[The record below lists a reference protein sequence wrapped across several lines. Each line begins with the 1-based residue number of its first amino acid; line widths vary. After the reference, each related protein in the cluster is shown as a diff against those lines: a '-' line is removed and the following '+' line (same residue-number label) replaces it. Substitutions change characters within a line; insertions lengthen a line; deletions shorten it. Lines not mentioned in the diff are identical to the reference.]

1 METVDDIDRQI
12 IRLLRQDASMSRHE
26 IAEQL
31 YISERTVRLRIEKL
45 RHAGVINFTVWLDYK
60 KIGYPA
66 AADIVIQVETRRLHE
81 IAERVAEFPEVG
93 YVAIT
98 TGSHDLSIQVHAPS
112 TDEIHRFVVEK
123 LATIPGIIRV
133 TTFVL
138 FKVVKVACVWP
149 PPSLEPEPLPERRPR
164 RRSATR
170 RELQRV

>member
-45 RHAGVINFTVWLDYK
+45 RHAGVMDFTVRLSCK

-66 AADIVIQVETRRLHE
+66 AADIMAQVETRRLHE
-81 IAERVAEFPEVG
+81 VAERVAQFPEVS

-98 TGSHDLSIQVHAPS
+98 TGSHDLSLQVRAPS

-133 TTFVL
+133 TAFVL
-138 FKVVKVACVWP
+138 FKIVKDNSGWMP
-149 PPSLEPEPLPERRPR
+149 PNLEPEPLPERRPR
-164 RRSATR
+164 RRAAA
-170 RELQRV
+170 RELERV